1 MLVSITDRLDDGMF
15 NVGSAI
21 PGHDMVVAM
30 EKIGKILSTRGG
42 PVLISGY
49 TDARP
54 YSGDNYDN
62 WRLSSA
68 RAQSAYYML
77 VRGGLDK
84 SRVVQIS
91 GFADRHLLLPD
102 QPFAAANRRIEI
114 LVKAKGKDG

>member
-1 MLVSITDRLDDGMF
+1 
-15 NVGSAI
+15 
-21 PGHDMVVAM
+21 MVVAM
-30 EKIGKILSTRGG
+30 QKIGEILSKRGG

-102 QPFAAANRRIEI
+102 QPYAAANRRIEI
-114 LVKAKGKDG
+114 LVKAREARPMRAVRRPLRLLPP

>member
-1 MLVSITDRLDDGMF
+1 M
-15 NVGSAI
+15 
-21 PGHDMVVAM
+21 
-30 EKIGKILSTRGG
+30 
-42 PVLISGY
+42 LISGY

-62 WRLSSA
+62 WQLSSA

-84 SRVVQIS
+84 SRVEQIS

-114 LVKAKGKDG
+114 LVKADGGKQ